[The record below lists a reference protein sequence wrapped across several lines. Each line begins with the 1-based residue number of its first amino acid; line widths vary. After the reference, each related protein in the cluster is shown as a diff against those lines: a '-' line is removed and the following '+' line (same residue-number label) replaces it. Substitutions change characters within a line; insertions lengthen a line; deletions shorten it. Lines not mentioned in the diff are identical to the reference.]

1 MKTQERNCNYRN
13 CNCSIEH
20 KDPRAFYCDR
30 NCKGCERKYR
40 QRDRERLER
49 YTEYNQKMIDDIKL
63 VQEMSPESKNL
74 WKLIYGN

>member
-1 MKTQERNCNYRN
+1 MRNCEYKN
-13 CNCSIEH
+13 CNKCIDH
-20 KDPRAFYCDR
+20 KDKRAKFCDR
-30 NCKGCERKYR
+30 KCKGYARKYR